1 MSTTRLIESDDVH
14 LHRPKFRDYESQFP
28 LAAVKPSVD
37 VERIKVRCERL
48 QGRVV
53 KHSPAGRIV
62 WGKLRPK
69 FTSLRGAYKLL
80 GKAPP
85 SHAVVEFKCDCPG
98 CRRTALAKLKR
109 ERGFVPTA
117 PRRKAK

>member
-1 MSTTRLIESDDVH
+1 MSTTRLIQTDDVH
-14 LHRPKFRDYESQFP
+14 LHRPKFRDYETQFP
-28 LAAVKPSVD
+28 LDAVKPSVTT
-37 VERIKVRCERL
+37 ERIKIPCNRV

-69 FTSLRGAYKLL
+69 FTNLRGAYKLL
-80 GKAPP
+80 GKAPLSP
-85 SHAVVEFKCDCPG
+85 AVVEFKCDCPG

-109 ERGFVPTA
+109 DRGFVPTA